1 MNMRSWMSAGALVGI
16 CLGGCSSSTG
26 SLSGAGGL
34 EVSEL
39 LYRTGTDTL
48 EWLEIRG
55 TGNAAVSLAGI
66 SVPCVGFTFP
76 SDAGDLVPGQSV
88 VLTSSASLFAARYPG
103 TPIAGVYSGRLADE
117 GEDLTLLRGSELL
130 FSGKWSSAS
139 PWPQAAALA
148 GFSLVLSGDR
158 PERADSWKASGAA
171 GGNPGG
177 AKTTA
182 PDLGVE
188 IAEVRPSDDS
198 GNGFVELVSRAS
210 SVVDLSGWILTDS
223 VKSAWSDTL
232 PQGTVLEPGAR
243 LVLGQVA
250 ATGKASLGKLRP
262 SRVGG
267 KLFLFGRTSAGALS
281 GGVDALEWGALPK
294 GSSFA
299 RLEGGGTGVLVA
311 PTPGGADTLQPSPSV
326 YVSEICYHPATGAE
340 YLELTSLSDTTV
352 HLGALDSTLAWSVSG
367 LSLRFAVGD
376 TLAPH
381 GRMVLV
387 SGEDTTAQGFRASR
401 GIAAD
406 VPVLTYA
413 GRLDNAGERLE
424 LRQPLVP
431 RTLPDG
437 TLVWSSR
444 VVDAAAWEA
453 KAPWPVSADGGGT
466 CLERIDPRLPG
477 DALRAWKTSTPTPG
491 A

>member
-1 MNMRSWMSAGALVGI
+1 MRSWMSAGALLGI
-16 CLGGCSSSTG
+16 CLGGCTSSTG
-26 SLSGAGGL
+26 SLSGSGGL

-39 LYRTGTDTL
+39 LYRTGSDTL

-55 TGNAAVSLAGI
+55 TGNAAVSLA
-66 SVPCVGFTFP
+66 
-76 SDAGDLVPGQSV
+76 
-88 VLTSSASLFAARYPG
+88 
-103 TPIAGVYSGRLADE
+103 DE

-130 FSGKWSSAS
+130 FAGKWSPGI

-148 GFSLVLSGDR
+148 GFSLVLDGDR
-158 PERADSWKASGAA
+158 PERADSWKASGTA

-188 IAEVRPSDDS
+188 IAEVRPADDS
-198 GNGFVELVSRAS
+198 ANGFVELVSRATS
-210 SVVDLSGWILTDS
+210 SVDLSGWILTDS
-223 VKSAWSDTL
+223 VQSAWSDTL
-232 PQGTVLEPGAR
+232 PQGTVLLPGER

-262 SRVGG
+262 SRLGG
-267 KLFLFGRTSAGALS
+267 TLFLFGRTSAGLLS
-281 GGVDALEWGALPK
+281 GGADVLEWGALPK

-299 RLEGGGTGVLVA
+299 RLEGGGTGVLA
-311 PTPGGADTLQPSPSV
+311 TPSPGSADTLQSSPSV

-340 YLELTSLSDTTV
+340 YLELTSLSDSTL
-352 HLGALDSTLAWSVSG
+352 HLGAADSALSWSISG
-367 LSLRFAVGD
+367 ISLRFAVGD

-387 SGEDTTAQGFRASR
+387 SGEDTTAQGFRAGR
-401 GIAAD
+401 GIAAGI
-406 VPVLTYA
+406 PVLTYA

-424 LRQPLVP
+424 LRQPLFP
-431 RTLPDG
+431 RTLPG
-437 TLVWSSR
+437 GKLGWSSR
-444 VVDAAAWEA
+444 TVDAAAWEA
-453 KAPWPVSADGGGT
+453 EAPWPTGADGGGT